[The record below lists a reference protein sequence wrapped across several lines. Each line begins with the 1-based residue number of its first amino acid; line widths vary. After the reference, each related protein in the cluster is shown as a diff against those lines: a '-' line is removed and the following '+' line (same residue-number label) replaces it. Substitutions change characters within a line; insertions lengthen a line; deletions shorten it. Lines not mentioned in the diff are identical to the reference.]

1 MIITIIAVLFLFVTS
16 LVPIS
21 NSLSK
26 DLSSKIPQD
35 ITDMAQ
41 LTTPFHLSNSY
52 GLFRRPV
59 LFSSV
64 LLADLGYFLSGKTI
78 YRPFFFS
85 LANRMT
91 TKRPELVVQWSNDG
105 NKWTNY
111 EFPYK
116 PGSLDRALP
125 FVQPHQPRLDWQ
137 VCDSSCLFVWFGFL

>member
-52 GLFRRPV
+52 GLFRRQV

-85 LANRMT
+85 RKQNDHKAVRAGGPVEQ
-91 TKRPELVVQWSNDG
+91 RWQQVDEL
-105 NKWTNY
+105 
-111 EFPYK
+111 
-116 PGSLDRALP
+116 
-125 FVQPHQPRLDWQ
+125 
-137 VCDSSCLFVWFGFL
+137 